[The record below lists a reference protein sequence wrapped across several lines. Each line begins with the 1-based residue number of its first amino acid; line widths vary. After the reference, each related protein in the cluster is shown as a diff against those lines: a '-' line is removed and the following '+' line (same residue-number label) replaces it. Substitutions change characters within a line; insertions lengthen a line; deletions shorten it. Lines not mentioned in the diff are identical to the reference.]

1 MINLTCLHAY
11 NFNDLPKNDN
21 LVTISGPNQQNLEIV
36 FSFTISDGN
45 DASVSLS

>member
-1 MINLTCLHAY
+1 MINLTCLQAY